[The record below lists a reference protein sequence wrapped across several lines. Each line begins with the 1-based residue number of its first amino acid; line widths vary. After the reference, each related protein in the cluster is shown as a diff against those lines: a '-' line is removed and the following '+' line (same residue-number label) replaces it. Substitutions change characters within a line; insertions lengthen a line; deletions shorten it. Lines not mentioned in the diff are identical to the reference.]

1 MTRGACCFSAV
12 LVAIAAWT
20 NRVQAA
26 PGGAARLEY
35 ARSERAAACPDRGA
49 LKAAVSKRLGYD
61 PFLPAARQTIVVEI
75 IDVDGGLRAQMRLS
89 DENGLI
95 IGSRELREQA
105 GHCDELVASLALA
118 ISIALD
124 PGAALAE
131 KSPNPGREP
140 AAAADPPPEPER
152 ESVEQEH
159 PPKVNRPRAER
170 TASAAPALGRLEA
183 GVRSTLF
190 ADAGSA
196 PALAFGWRLGL
207 DLRRNWL
214 QVGAEFTQQFPST
227 KELAEGG
234 RARVSLLGGMLAPCV
249 VSHTLAGCA
258 LLTLGVL
265 QTRGENIPYPSSQN
279 TFYAALGA
287 RFEFTPTLLG
297 QLQLLTQ
304 VEALKPFT
312 PVSLEVVGGEV
323 WHTPFLTFSA
333 GIGLR
338 LHFL

>member
-118 ISIALD
+118 I
-124 PGAALAE
+124 
-131 KSPNPGREP
+131 GRE
-140 AAAADPPPEPER
+140 AASITGAIR
-152 ESVEQEH
+152 SMRSV
-159 PPKVNRPRAER
+159 
-170 TASAAPALGRLEA
+170 
-183 GVRSTLF
+183 
-190 ADAGSA
+190 
-196 PALAFGWRLGL
+196 
-207 DLRRNWL
+207 
-214 QVGAEFTQQFPST
+214 
-227 KELAEGG
+227 
-234 RARVSLLGGMLAPCV
+234 RARETTTVS
-249 VSHTLAGCA
+249 A
-258 LLTLGVL
+258 L
-265 QTRGENIPYPSSQN
+265 
-279 TFYAALGA
+279 
-287 RFEFTPTLLG
+287 PTSMMPKERRIRRTKANL
-297 QLQLLTQ
+297 
-304 VEALKPFT
+304 
-312 PVSLEVVGGEV
+312 
-323 WHTPFLTFSA
+323 
-333 GIGLR
+333 
-338 LHFL
+338 

>member
-1 MTRGACCFSAV
+1 
-12 LVAIAAWT
+12 
-20 NRVQAA
+20 
-26 PGGAARLEY
+26 
-35 ARSERAAACPDRGA
+35 
-49 LKAAVSKRLGYD
+49 
-61 PFLPAARQTIVVEI
+61 
-75 IDVDGGLRAQMRLS
+75 
-89 DENGLI
+89 
-95 IGSRELREQA
+95 
-105 GHCDELVASLALA
+105 
-118 ISIALD
+118 
-124 PGAALAE
+124 
-131 KSPNPGREP
+131 
-140 AAAADPPPEPER
+140 
-152 ESVEQEH
+152 
-159 PPKVNRPRAER
+159 
-170 TASAAPALGRLEA
+170 
-183 GVRSTLF
+183 
-190 ADAGSA
+190 
-196 PALAFGWRLGL
+196 
-207 DLRRNWL
+207 
-214 QVGAEFTQQFPST
+214 
-227 KELAEGG
+227 
-234 RARVSLLGGMLAPCV
+234 MLAPCV